1 MANPWT
7 RRIILGAAVV
17 GVAGLFYWAL
27 RPQPVPVDM
36 ATIDRGDI
44 EVTVE
49 EEGVTRIRN
58 VYQVFAPIGG
68 RIDRTALEVGDSVK
82 KGDTVIANIRP
93 GDPPFLDERTMRE
106 LEAAKDAA
114 NASVSLADA
123 EVARAQA
130 ELKLA
135 QSDLERAKALAR
147 RGTISDKAYEE
158 ASTTVDM
165 REASLAQALA
175 NLNLRR
181 SELESARAK
190 LIQPNHEETDVSGP
204 QCCVEVMAPA
214 SGSVLAIPAKSS
226 RVVQAATL
234 LAEIGDPHDLEIV
247 VDLLSA
253 DAVRVRPGAVARL
266 INWGGPG
273 TLDAVV
279 RRIDPVGFT
288 KVSSLGIEEQRVN
301 TVLDLTGPEESYA
314 RLGHDFRVFV
324 QIIVDNVANA
334 VRVPL
339 GALFRTGNDWAV
351 FKVVDGKAVLTRL
364 TLGER
369 NDNFAEVASGLA
381 EGDAVI
387 LHPSDSVEDGV
398 AVEQRTAQ

>member
-1 MANPWT
+1 
-7 RRIILGAAVV
+7 
-17 GVAGLFYWAL
+17 
-27 RPQPVPVDM
+27 
-36 ATIDRGDI
+36 
-44 EVTVE
+44 
-49 EEGVTRIRN
+49 
-58 VYQVFAPIGG
+58 
-68 RIDRTALEVGDSVK
+68 
-82 KGDTVIANIRP
+82 
-93 GDPPFLDERTMRE
+93 
-106 LEAAKDAA
+106 
-114 NASVSLADA
+114 
-123 EVARAQA
+123 
-130 ELKLA
+130 
-135 QSDLERAKALAR
+135 
-147 RGTISDKAYEE
+147 
-158 ASTTVDM
+158 
-165 REASLAQALA
+165 
-175 NLNLRR
+175 
-181 SELESARAK
+181 
-190 LIQPNHEETDVSGP
+190 
-204 QCCVEVMAPA
+204 
-214 SGSVLAIPAKSS
+214 
-226 RVVQAATL
+226 
-234 LAEIGDPHDLEIV
+234 
-247 VDLLSA
+247 
-253 DAVRVRPGAVARL
+253 RPGAVARL

-398 AVEQRTAQ
+398 AVEQRAAQ